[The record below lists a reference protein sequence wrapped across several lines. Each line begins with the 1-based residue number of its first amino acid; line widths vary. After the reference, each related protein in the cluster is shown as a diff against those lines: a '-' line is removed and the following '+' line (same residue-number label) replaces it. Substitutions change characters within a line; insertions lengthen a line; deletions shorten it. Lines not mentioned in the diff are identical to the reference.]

1 MPKTYYCC
9 ENNSKKN
16 NNIDYD
22 NNYND
27 NDNDINNFFKDI
39 SQSQSQ
45 SQSQSTK
52 KYSKHHSI
60 SNTLKNTLH
69 CINLDTTFNIPKHTK
84 TTNTTMNYAIITLLF
99 GNSYLP
105 GILLLGS
112 SIRKVMPNEYKKY
125 IQLCCMVTNDV
136 TPESRS
142 MISKI
147 YDRIIDVKYIQIPTN
162 LIDHKDELTRNTYS
176 KTFTKL
182 RIFEFTE
189 YEKVLFLDA
198 DMLVVK
204 DEIFSLFNLRTPASI
219 FLGKLSNNPKDRYF
233 KDEDQLQIFKD
244 KYCKT
249 DGIHGKLIPYSS
261 FDNEKASQ
269 GMNIETSV
277 LLISPNIKLVLQR
290 DKFLN
295 NIRNNKTMIKG
306 DTEMISRMFKD
317 NIYAIEPRFFGRWAN
332 PDKNPEIVILD
343 LYGNKKPWDNKYFK
357 DLLQFENVGDISYWW
372 RTYIS
377 VYNSD
382 YKHYDNKLLDNLYNN
397 ILHISDLKNI
407 YKTNIN
413 IDIGNYLC
421 IYFCNLGLSIIEKKA
436 FTFKLDNV
444 NFIKNLPSFIK
455 YDDKMYNKIYNKIHT
470 NFKLRGITLNIMKDI
485 VQHQSNILWFMSNNI
500 NYNFWI
506 CMKDLIYK
514 ILDEALIKSNLK
526 KQIDY
531 PVIHFRCADTPFARH
546 SKYHFQKYK
555 FYKEILNK
563 INIDTNTN
571 YNKIILLS
579 CSFHRSDNNI
589 KKACDIYTNSLSDY
603 LKSINYSSQIE
614 CKSNIEDFA
623 TLFYAPA
630 VISISSSFSF
640 MSGFFGKGIFYS
652 AGLQE
657 SDKKT
662 NCTLCNNFLINKY
675 NVKHSSIDDYYD
687 TQKVISIL
695 ES

>member
-1 MPKTYYCC
+1 MIKIKTKKLITKKLITKKSITKKSNINNKTPSKYCC
-9 ENNSKKN
+9 PDKYNKTQCSKLN
-16 NNIDYD
+16 
-22 NNYND
+22 
-27 NDNDINNFFKDI
+27 INNKLNLPKL
-39 SQSQSQ
+39 SK
-45 SQSQSTK
+45 STK
-52 KYSKHHSI
+52 SQKS
-60 SNTLKNTLH
+60 SNVK
-69 CINLDTTFNIPKHTK
+69 
-84 TTNTTMNYAIITLLF
+84 YAIITLLF

-112 SIRKVMPNEYKKY
+112 SIRKVMPNEYKKH

-136 TPESRS
+136 TQESRS
-142 MISKI
+142 MISNI
-147 YDRIIDVKYIQIPTN
+147 YDRVIDVKYIQIPPN
-162 LIDHKDELTRNTYS
+162 LIDHNMLHIRNTYS

-198 DMLVVK
+198 DMLVIK
-204 DEIFSLFNLRTPASI
+204 DEIFSLFNLRTPAAI
-219 FLGKLSNNPKDRYF
+219 FLGKLSNNPKDRFF
-233 KDEDQLQIFKD
+233 KDEDQLQKFKD

-261 FDNEKASQ
+261 FDNEKASR

-277 LLISPNIKLVLQR
+277 LLISPNMKLVSQR
-290 DKFLN
+290 DNFLD
-295 NIRNNKTMIKG
+295 NIRNNKTRIKG
-306 DTEMISRMFKD
+306 DTEMMSRMFKD
-317 NIYAIEPRFFGRWAN
+317 NIYAIDPRFFGRWVN
-332 PDKNPEIVILD
+332 PDKNSEIVILD
-343 LYGNKKPWDNKYFK
+343 LYGSCGKPWDNTYFK

-382 YKHYDNKLLDNLYNN
+382 YKHYGNKLLDNLYNN

-421 IYFCNLGLSIIEKKA
+421 NYFCNLGLSIIEKKA

-455 YDDKMYNKIYNKIHT
+455 YDDKMYNKMYNKIHT

-506 CMKDLIYK
+506 CMKDLIHK

-563 INIDTNTN
+563 INIDTNIN
-571 YNKIILLS
+571 YNKVILLS

-623 TLFYAPA
+623 TLFYAPV

-662 NCTLCNNFLINKY
+662 NCTLCNKFLINKY
-675 NVKHSSIDDYYD
+675 DVKHSSIDDYYD
-687 TQKVISIL
+687 TKKVISIL

>member
-162 LIDHKDELTRNTYS
+162 LIDHKDESTRNTYS

-204 DEIFSLFNLRTPASI
+204 DEIFSLFNLRTPAAI
-219 FLGKLSNNPKDRYF
+219 FLGKLSNNPRDRYF

-290 DKFLN
+290 DNFLD
-295 NIRNNKTMIKG
+295 NIRNNKTRIKG

-317 NIYAIEPRFFGRWAN
+317 NIYAIEPRFFGRWVS
-332 PDKNPEIVILD
+332 PDENPEIVILD
-343 LYGNKKPWDNKYFK
+343 LYGNEGKPWDIEKLKTFVDFK
-357 DLLQFENVGDISYWW
+357 DAVYWW
-372 RTYIS
+372 KTYIDT
-377 VYNSD
+377 YNTT
-382 YKHYDNKLLDNLYNN
+382 YKLFNNKM
-397 ILHISDLKNI
+397 LHILYVMISAL
-407 YKTNIN
+407 Y
-413 IDIGNYLC
+413 
-421 IYFCNLGLSIIEKKA
+421 EKVKA
-436 FTFKLDNV
+436 
-444 NFIKNLPSFIK
+444 
-455 YDDKMYNKIYNKIHT
+455 
-470 NFKLRGITLNIMKDI
+470 KD
-485 VQHQSNILWFMSNNI
+485 F
-500 NYNFWI
+500 
-506 CMKDLIYK
+506 
-514 ILDEALIKSNLK
+514 EALNMAPQFQPNDMKMFFSYIDKAKYYLEFGSGGSTYHVSRKS
-526 KQIDY
+526 
-531 PVIHFRCADTPFARH
+531 
-546 SKYHFQKYK
+546 
-555 FYKEILNK
+555 
-563 INIDTNTN
+563 
-571 YNKIILLS
+571 
-579 CSFHRSDNNI
+579 NI
-589 KKACDIYTNSLSDY
+589 KKMFSVESDLAWYTKMSSMVDRNDKEIKLIYIDMNTQPKQWGNPGKNTTVEDWNKYSD
-603 LKSINYSSQIE
+603 
-614 CKSNIEDFA
+614 
-623 TLFYAPA
+623 
-630 VISISSSFSF
+630 VIRTIDKNISSKLDVVLIDGRFRAVCCLKCFDVVSNDCLI
-640 MSGFFGKGIFYS
+640 IFDDFVIREFYHIV
-652 AGLQE
+652 L
-657 SDKKT
+657 
-662 NCTLCNNFLINKY
+662 
-675 NVKHSSIDDYYD
+675 DYYD
-687 TQKVISIL
+687 IVNITEDAHMVVLKKKTDCVKPSKEIISKY
-695 ES
+695 ENDPR